1 VPRKCLWR
9 GVLILVLCVVL
20 AIPVKASGY
29 PSGGGIVAGVVAG
42 LAALVVVTV
51 VVIHRSSPKRTITGC
66 VSSGENGMS
75 VTDEKDKKIYALS
88 GNTASI
94 KSGDRVTLQGKK
106 VKSKDAKTALA
117 WEATKETKDFGACQL

>member
-1 VPRKCLWR
+1 
-9 GVLILVLCVVL
+9 LIVVLCVVL
-20 AIPVKASGY
+20 ASPVKASGY

-42 LAALVVVTV
+42 LAALVVVTI

-75 VTDEKDKKIYALS
+75 VADEKDKRIFVLS
-88 GNTASI
+88 GNTAGI

-106 VKSKDAKTALA
+106 VKPKEANTTFS
-117 WEATKETKDFGACQL
+117 WEVRKETKDFGACQL